1 MKIKRIVFGGGC
13 VNLFRFRLKELRE
26 EKNISR
32 SDLAEILGVS
42 TQTIANYEN
51 GHREPNFDTLLKI
64 AEYFDVTVDYLVGRS
79 DYRTV
84 EEQISKRSKFEK
96 TVGESLKEAIMTKKL
111 KGVRWDEK
119 LEKEIGDIIEEHIE
133 PLLNDM
139 AMVYFLSVLPE
150 KNDEFIRQN
159 FKKHFALLLKY
170 FSTLKEA
177 LQDNIIRNFLV
188 DDYYVKD
195 KIENVSLLALENSLI
210 NQDFV
215 KQIEMVKQKVEVAEG
230 LIDSLETMEFDFLK
244 VFMELIRFFSYNI
257 ACNSLELKSIYYR
270 ILKEYNKEGDSGGSK
285 NA

>member
-1 MKIKRIVFGGGC
+1 MAE
-13 VNLFRFRLKELRE
+13 RLGIGRATLSNYE
-26 EKNISR
+26 
-32 SDLAEILGVS
+32 LGVRKPDIDVLN
-42 TQTIANYEN
+42 T
-51 GHREPNFDTLLKI
+51 I
-64 AEYFDVTVDYLVGRS
+64 AEYFKVSADYLIGRS

-111 KGVRWDEK
+111 EGVRWDEK

-270 ILKEYNKEGDSGGSK
+270 ILKEYNKEGDSDGSK
-285 NA
+285 DT